1 MERVLKI
8 LMERD
13 GESREVAL
21 ELIDNFKRDL
31 EEAIMAGDYEECEDL
46 LALHF
51 GIEPDY
57 LVDFLS
63 V

>member
-13 GESREVAL
+13 GESREDAL
-21 ELIDNFKRDL
+21 DMIDNFKRDL
-31 EEAIMAGDYEECEDL
+31 REVIVTGDFEECEDL

-51 GIEPDY
+51 GVEPDY
-57 LVDFLS
+57 LIDFLL
-63 V
+63 